1 MSLIGTLE
9 ADVDISA
16 TAQQF
21 FAVMCNEPSQLTS
34 IVPDIVISVDLLDGL
49 WGALGAISS
58 WTYVLGGVT
67 STITLLISA
76 VNPITKSI
84 TYGLIEG
91 DLKSQFSTFTVQMDA
106 TQKIVGSTVHLTVSY
121 VKLTAD
127 VSTPQ
132 ALLDLGVQVIT
143 ELGAYLAQAA

>member
-1 MSLIGTLE
+1 MSLIGILE

-21 FAVMCNEPSQLTS
+21 FEVICNAPSQLTS
-34 IVPDIVISVDLLDGL
+34 IVPDIVKSVDLLDGL

-58 WTYVLGGVT
+58 WTYVLDGVT

-84 TYGLIEG
+84 TYGMIEG
-91 DLKSQFSTFTVQMDA
+91 DLKSQFSTFTIQMDA

-121 VKLTAD
+121 VKLTED

-132 ALLDLGVQVIT
+132 AQFDMGVQVIT
-143 ELGAYLAQAA
+143 ELGAYLAQA

>member
-9 ADVDISA
+9 TDVDISA

-21 FAVMCNEPSQLTS
+21 FEVMCNAPSQLTS
-34 IVPDIVISVDLLDGL
+34 IVPDIVKSVDLLDGL

-58 WTYVLGGVT
+58 WTYVLGGVN

-76 VNPITKSI
+76 VNPITKSV
-84 TYGLIEG
+84 TYGLIEE

-106 TQKIVGSTVHLTVSY
+106 TQKNVGSTVHLTMSY
-121 VKLTAD
+121 VKLTED

-132 ALLDLGVQVIT
+132 ALLDLGVQLIT
-143 ELGAYLAQAA
+143 ELDAYLARA